1 MILDDITLYNFGL
14 YANRQTIKLTP
25 PAPSKPLI
33 LFGGLNGGGK
43 TTLLDALQ
51 LCLFGPYARISNR
64 GSLAYTEYLSRSIHN
79 GSSFPEASVEVSFRH
94 TVEGIQEHYKLQRS
108 WRRTNG
114 VCKERFA
121 VVKDGKPEPAL
132 ADNWSNQVEDF
143 LPANIA
149 HLFLF
154 DGEQIEGYASQE
166 DSSALIGTAIQNL
179 LGLDIVDQLEKDLR
193 VFERRKRLEDKDD
206 SDEAEIIAAEAELR
220 DLRSQVVTAK
230 QERASLRTHKID
242 RRRRALQEVE
252 DKYQRL
258 GGELFERRV
267 AIERCLSSAEE
278 TVEGGA
284 ADLRN
289 LAAGALPLLLV
300 RKLLESA
307 AARDRHEEECRRARE
322 LFEELVQRDRDA
334 IEHLQIQ
341 SIDKRVVDTLRAFF
355 DRDRAERQSLG
366 KEETTL
372 DLGPEVRND
381 LHMLLRGDLD
391 NLREKAVTHLFRQ
404 REAESNAV
412 RARLEYENVP
422 NEDVIAQTAFERGV
436 LKKEI
441 AELEAECDT
450 IGQEVER
457 LERNIERKEQS
468 LLRLIEADA
477 KTRGAREDRG
487 RILHHA
493 ARVRTTL
500 GTFRSAVV
508 GRHIRRIEQLVLDC
522 YRQLLRKDTLVSRLC
537 IDPANFSLTLYGRDG
552 KVLSAERLSAG
563 ERQLLAIALVWG
575 MAKASGRPLPT
586 AIDTPLGRLDT
597 HHRLHLVERY
607 LPFASHQVLLL
618 STDEEIAGK
627 YLERLRPWI
636 GRSYKLVYDDK
647 VCQTQ
652 VVPGY
657 FSAGGST

>member
-1 MILDDITLYNFGL
+1 MILDDITLHNFGL
-14 YANRQTIKLTP
+14 YANRQTITLTP

-51 LCLFGPYARISNR
+51 LCMFGPNARISNR
-64 GSLAYTEYLSRSIHN
+64 GSLAYTEYLSRCIHN
-79 GSSFPEASVEVSFRH
+79 GSLFPEAGVEVSFRH
-94 TVEGIQEHYKLQRS
+94 TVEGVQEHYRLHRS
-108 WRRTNG
+108 WRRANG
-114 VCKERFA
+114 ACKERFT
-121 VVKDGKPEPAL
+121 VVRNGQPEPAL
-132 ADNWSNQVEDF
+132 ADNWSSQVEDF
-143 LPANIA
+143 LPPNIA

-193 VFERRKRLEDKDD
+193 VFERRKRLQDKDD
-206 SDEAEIIAAEAELR
+206 SAEEAILAAEAELR
-220 DLRSQVVTAK
+220 DLRSEVMSAK

-242 RRRRALQEVE
+242 RRRRALLKVE

-258 GGELFERRV
+258 GGELFEQRV
-267 AIERCLSSAEE
+267 AIERRLTGAEE
-278 TVEGGA
+278 IVDRGA

-289 LAAGALPLLLV
+289 LAAGPLPLLLV
-300 RKLLESA
+300 RGLLGST
-307 AARDRHEEECRRARE
+307 AARDRHDEECRRARE
-322 LFEELVQRDRDA
+322 LFEEIIQRDRHA

-341 SIDKRVVDTLRAFF
+341 SVDKKVVDTLQAFF
-355 DRDRAERQSLG
+355 DRDRTERQSLG
-366 KEETTL
+366 KEETVL
-372 DLGPEVRND
+372 DIVPEVRND
-381 LHMLLRGDLD
+381 LHALLRGDLD
-391 NLREKAVTHLFRQ
+391 VLKERAVTCLNRQ
-404 REAESNAV
+404 KIAEADAV

-422 NEDVIAQTAFERGV
+422 NEDVIAQAASEREI

-441 AELEAECDT
+441 AELEARFDA
-450 IGQEVER
+450 IGQDIER
-457 LERNIERKEQS
+457 MERNIERKEQS

-477 KTRGAREDRG
+477 KSRGAREDRG

-500 GTFRSAVV
+500 GAFRSAVV

-522 YRQLLRKDTLVSRLC
+522 YQQLLRKESLVTRLC
-537 IDPANFSLTLYGRDG
+537 IDPANFSLALYDRDS

-563 ERQLLAIALVWG
+563 ERQLLAIALLWG

-618 STDEEIAGK
+618 STDEEIAGT

-657 FSAGGST
+657 FSARGAM

>member
-25 PAPSKPLI
+25 PAPGKPLI

-64 GSLAYTEYLSRSIHN
+64 GSLAYPEYLSRCIHN
-79 GSSFPEASVEVSFRH
+79 GSLFPEAAVEVSFRH
-94 TVEGIQEHYKLQRS
+94 TVEGVQEHYRLHRS
-108 WRRTNG
+108 WQRTNG

-121 VVKDGKPEPAL
+121 VVRNGQPEPAL

-154 DGEQIEGYASQE
+154 DGEQIERYASHE

-179 LGLDIVDQLEKDLR
+179 LGLDIVDQLEKDVR
-193 VFERRKRLEDKDD
+193 VYERRKRMEDKDD
-206 SDEAEIIAAEAELR
+206 SAEAEIVAAEADLR

-252 DKYQRL
+252 DKYRRL
-258 GGELFERRV
+258 GGGLYERRV
-267 AIERCLSSAEE
+267 AIEHRLTSAEE
-278 TVEGGA
+278 IVDGGA
-284 ADLRN
+284 AELRN
-289 LAAGALPLLLV
+289 LAAGPLPLLLV
-300 RKLLESA
+300 RKLLESTE
-307 AARDRHEEECRRARE
+307 ARDRHEEECRRARE
-322 LFEELVQRDRDA
+322 LLEELSQRDRDA
-334 IEHLQIQ
+334 IEHLQIR
-341 SIDKRVVDTLRAFF
+341 SVGKTVVDALQAFF
-355 DRDRAERQSLG
+355 DRDHAERQSLG

-372 DLGPEVRND
+372 DLVPEVRND
-381 LHMLLRGDLD
+381 LHTLLRGDLD
-391 NLREKAVTHLFRQ
+391 NLKDEAVACLNRQKKA
-404 REAESNAV
+404 EANAERV
-412 RARLEYENVP
+412 RLEYQNVP
-422 NEDVIAQTAFERGV
+422 SKDVIAQTASEREI

-441 AELEAECDT
+441 AELEAECDS
-450 IGQEVER
+450 IGQDVER
-457 LERNIERKEQS
+457 VERNIERKEQL

-477 KTRGAREDRG
+477 EIKGAREDRA

-500 GTFRSAVV
+500 GAFRSAVV
-508 GRHIRRIEQLVLDC
+508 GRHIKRIEQLVLDC
-522 YRQLLRKDTLVSRLC
+522 YQQLLRKDSLVTRLC

-552 KVLSAERLSAG
+552 RVLSTERLSAG
-563 ERQLLAIALVWG
+563 ERQLLAIALLWG

-618 STDEEIAGK
+618 STDEEIAGE

-636 GRSYKLVYDDK
+636 GRSYKLAYDDK
-647 VCQTQ
+647 ACQTQ

-657 FSAGGST
+657 FSARGST